1 MATGKKIL
9 VTGGAGYI
17 GAHTAVE
24 LFHAG
29 YTPVLVDNLCNSD
42 RTLLDGITK
51 TIGQELLFLE
61 GDCADAAFMK
71 KVFREA
77 GPFAGVLH
85 FAALKSVGESV
96 HEPLRY
102 YRNNVGS
109 LLTVLETMKEAGV
122 GDFIF
127 SSSCTVYGQPEII
140 PVNEQ
145 APFRKA
151 ESPYGATKQVGEY
164 VLEDASRV
172 GFRVISLRYFN
183 PVGAHPLGHLGEMPV
198 GIPNNLVPYVTQT
211 AAGIRKELIVFGA
224 DYPTPDGSCLRDFIH
239 VVDVAR
245 AHVQALNY
253 LQSRP
258 AGGLFEPYNLGT
270 GQGVT
275 VLQLIRAFEEAT
287 CVSLNYSIGPRRP
300 GDVVQVYADPAKIR
314 NAMGWEP
321 TISLKEAMAHAWAWQ
336 KKISGMP

>member
-1 MATGKKIL
+1 MDSIKKVL

-24 LFHAG
+24 LFRSG

-42 RTLLDGITK
+42 RTLLHGISETL
-51 TIGQELLFLE
+51 GQELEFLQ
-61 GDCADAAFMK
+61 GDCADPQFMRT
-71 KVFREA
+71 VFRDH
-77 GPFAGVLH
+77 GPFIGVLH

-96 HEPLRY
+96 TEPLRY

-122 GDFIF
+122 WNLIF

-164 VLEDASRV
+164 LLEDASGV

-183 PVGAHPLGHLGEMPV
+183 PVGAHPQGHLGEMPV

-211 AAGIRKELIVFGA
+211 AAGIRKQLTVFGA

-239 VVDVAR
+239 VVDVAS
-245 AHVQALNY
+245 AHVQALEY
-253 LQSRP
+253 LLKRP
-258 AGGLFEPYNLGT
+258 EAGLFEPFNLGT
-270 GQGVT
+270 GEGVT
-275 VLQLIRAFEEAT
+275 VLDLIKTFQKAT
-287 CVSLNYSIGPRRP
+287 GVSLNYVIGPRRP
-300 GDVVQVYADPAKIR
+300 GDVVKVYADASKIR
-314 NAMGWEP
+314 AAMGWEP
-321 TISLKEAMAHAWAWQ
+321 KFTLHEAMAHAWAWQ
-336 KKISGMP
+336 KKISGLP